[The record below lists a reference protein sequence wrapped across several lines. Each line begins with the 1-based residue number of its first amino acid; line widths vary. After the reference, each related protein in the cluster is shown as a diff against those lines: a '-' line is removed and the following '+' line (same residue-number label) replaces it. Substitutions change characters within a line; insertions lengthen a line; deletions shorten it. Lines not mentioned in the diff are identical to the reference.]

1 MKSPAP
7 FAAGDFAYMLNN
19 QDDMRYAQNI
29 SDTGI
34 KAKKMRLRRSRGD
47 ASY

>member
-19 QDDMRYAQNI
+19 QDDMRYMFNMSHTLLSQ
-29 SDTGI
+29 
-34 KAKKMRLRRSRGD
+34 KRY
-47 ASY
+47 SYR